1 MLKSMNFLSGKSR
14 ERVSGG
20 GTSVYSVILR
30 RYSQLEV
37 PWRRIHNVIAHAMSV
52 CVAVG
57 NKVMDTRLPQP
68 AGCGDKYDGS
78 GWCWGRG
85 LSAFNTFAVK
95 AMSILAFL
103 CLFATAAE
111 AKICFLPDG
120 SCGTS
125 KTTGFKQNPN
135 GSGCMYKS
143 EAEARNGLGACETT
157 YKQNMCYYRRC
168 KTEDNNIFADE
179 ASCKKKAKAD
189 NLICVSC
196 GGCYKVTPKTC
207 PSGYTAGLTTCA
219 EKAGYTASYS
229 SNGYAGYSV
238 CGKCKYTIKPCESG
252 YTVGLA
258 SCPEKQG
265 YTSDYSRNG
274 VSGEQVCGKCD
285 YTAKGCASG
294 YTAGLTSCSE
304 RRGYNASY
312 ASNGYAGELA
322 CGKCSYTAK
331 GCAGGYTAGLTS
343 CSERRGYNAS
353 YASNGYSG
361 EKICGKCD
369 YTARTCPD
377 GYSTR
382 YSSVS
387 ACGKTGSNG
396 WNYYTNGYSGEAV
409 CGQCKAKS
417 CPSGYYKFYS
427 SVKSCGSTGSEG
439 WNYSTNGY
447 SGNMVCG
454 KCASKT
460 CPSGYTCASY
470 KDDLLKEPC
479 NTSTRCPGNS
489 GYYTSEFGGN
499 SVIITNRNCD
509 YGFWAHP
516 AGRCGDGICLQY
528 GRRTCPNGGIS
539 KNEVSS
545 PDSYCKNKYATSR
558 WDKLFWWAK
567 FMENSDGTYMCSGTE
582 ICQECY
588 RD

>member
-1 MLKSMNFLSGKSR
+1 MLKSIKFLREKSR
-14 ERVSGG
+14 ERVSRG
-20 GTSVYSVILR
+20 GTSVCSVILR

-52 CVAVG
+52 CVAVD

-68 AGCGDKYDGS
+68 AGCGDKYDVS
-78 GWCWGRG
+78 GWCRGRWF
-85 LSAFNTFAVK
+85 SAFSTFAIK
-95 AMSILAFL
+95 AMSILAFI

-120 SCGTS
+120 SCGTA

-168 KTEDNNIFADE
+168 KTEDNNIFADA
-179 ASCKKKAKAD
+179 ASCKKKAED
-189 NLICVSC
+189 NNLICVSC

-207 PSGYTAGLTTCA
+207 PSGYTAGLTACA

-229 SNGYAGYSV
+229 SNGYVGYSV

-285 YTAKGCASG
+285 YTAKSCAGG

-304 RRGYNASY
+304 RQGYAASLV
-312 ASNGYAGELA
+312 SNGYAGELA

-331 GCAGGYTAGLTS
+331 SCAGGYTAGLTS

-377 GYSTR
+377 GYSTK

-387 ACGKTGSNG
+387 ACGETGSNG

-409 CGQCKAKS
+409 CGQCKSKACPNGYTCTYSSNIKAPCNKS
-417 CPSGYYKFYS
+417 MGCPGDSGYYIYGGILELGFSNGCFERGYYVYVTS
-427 SVKSCGSTGSEG
+427 NRCGDG
-439 WNYSTNGY
+439 
-447 SGNMVCG
+447 VCT
-454 KCASKT
+454 SKYAART
-460 CPSGYTCASY
+460 CPSGTMLRDSVDNIYTYC
-470 KDDLLKEPC
+470 
-479 NTSTRCPGNS
+479 
-489 GYYTSEFGGN
+489 
-499 SVIITNRNCD
+499 RN
-509 YGFWAHP
+509 
-516 AGRCGDGICLQY
+516 
-528 GRRTCPNGGIS
+528 
-539 KNEVSS
+539 KN
-545 PDSYCKNKYATSR
+545 ATSF
-558 WDKLFWWAK
+558 WDKYNWWARAATDA
-567 FMENSDGTYMCSGTE
+567 NGDTVCSGSE
-582 ICQECY
+582 VCMECY
-588 RD
+588 RQ

>member
-1 MLKSMNFLSGKSR
+1 MLKSMNFLRGKSR

-20 GTSVYSVILR
+20 GTSVCSVILR

-57 NKVMDTRLPQP
+57 NKVMGTRLPQP
-68 AGCGDKYDGS
+68 AGCGDKYDVS
-78 GWCWGRG
+78 GWCLKRG
-85 LSAFNTFAVK
+85 LRAFSTFTIK
-95 AMSILAFL
+95 AMSILAFI

-120 SCGTS
+120 SCGTA

-179 ASCKKKAKAD
+179 ASCKKKAED
-189 NLICVSC
+189 NNLICVSC

-285 YTAKGCASG
+285 YTAKSCAGG

-304 RRGYNASY
+304 RQGYTASLV
-312 ASNGYAGELA
+312 SNGYAGELA
-322 CGKCSYTAK
+322 CGKCCYTAK
-331 GCAGGYTAGLTS
+331 GCASGYTAGLTS

-369 YTARTCPD
+369 YTARTCPY
-377 GYSTR
+377 GYSTK
-382 YSSVS
+382 YSSVRV
-387 ACGKTGSNG
+387 CGYPGG
-396 WNYYTNGYSGEAV
+396 WNYATNGYSGDA
-409 CGQCKAKS
+409 
-417 CPSGYYKFYS
+417 
-427 SVKSCGSTGSEG
+427 
-439 WNYSTNGY
+439 
-447 SGNMVCG
+447 VCG
-454 KCASKT
+454 KCTEKT
-460 CPSGYTCASY
+460 CPSGSWVSSGSPDCSSYGKDYWWKNTGASGNMDCYTCEQ
-470 KDDLLKEPC
+470 KQ
-479 NTSTRCPGNS
+479 CPS
-489 GYYTSEFGGN
+489 GSGKYEKYGTAGCGDKSNLGWTAKIVGRAGEMYCTICTPKACP
-499 SVIITNRNCD
+499 SDYPITN
-509 YGFWAHP
+509 
-516 AGRCGDGICLQY
+516 ISQ
-528 GRRTCPNGGIS
+528 CPKKVNG
-539 KNEVSS
+539 
-545 PDSYCKNKYATSR
+545 
-558 WDKLFWWAK
+558 
-567 FMENSDGTYMCSGTE
+567 SGTFSPYLVASKSNFHGE
-582 ICQECY
+582 QPCY
-588 RD
+588 RCEYRACSDDRYLCHHGLLCCLKK

>member
-1 MLKSMNFLSGKSR
+1 MLKSIEFLRGKSR

-20 GTSVYSVILR
+20 GTSVCSVILR

-68 AGCGDKYDGS
+68 AGCGDKYDVS
-78 GWCWGRG
+78 GWCRGRG

-168 KTEDNNIFADE
+168 KTEDNNIFADA
-179 ASCKKKAKAD
+179 ASCKKKAED
-189 NLICVSC
+189 NNLICVSC

-207 PSGYTAGLTTCA
+207 PSGYTAGLTACA

-229 SNGYAGYSV
+229 SNGYVGYSV

-285 YTAKGCASG
+285 YTTKSCVGG

-304 RRGYNASY
+304 RQGYTASLV
-312 ASNGYAGELA
+312 SNGYAGELA

-331 GCAGGYTAGLTS
+331 SCAGGYTAGLTS

-377 GYSTR
+377 GYSTK

-387 ACGKTGSNG
+387 ACGNTGSEG

-409 CGQCKAKS
+409 CGLCTA
-417 CPSGYYKFYS
+417 
-427 SVKSCGSTGSEG
+427 
-439 WNYSTNGY
+439 
-447 SGNMVCG
+447 
-454 KCASKT
+454 KT
-460 CPSGYTCASY
+460 CPSGYTCWSY
-470 KDDLLKEPC
+470 SSSLKEKIDDMLKRPC
-479 NTSTRCPGNS
+479 NTSTRCPADS
-489 GYYTSEFGGN
+489 GYYEYYTSPLFGIYYN
-499 SVIITNRNCD
+499 MCKN
-509 YGFWAHP
+509 YGFWGRV
-516 AGRCGDGICLQY
+516 AGRCGDGICFDY
-528 GRRTCPNGGIS
+528 DDRPCPSGTIGGDYYKAS
-539 KNEVSS
+539 N
-545 PDSYCKNKYATSR
+545 YCKNAYGNRYYPREVKNP
-558 WDKLFWWAK
+558 DG
-567 FMENSDGTYMCSGTE
+567 SDMCTGYE
-582 ICQECY
+582 HCYECY
-588 RD
+588 RIQLYKEVMKDIK

>member
-1 MLKSMNFLSGKSR
+1 MLKSMNFLRGKSR

-20 GTSVYSVILR
+20 GTSVCSVILR

-57 NKVMDTRLPQP
+57 NKVMGTRLPQP
-68 AGCGDKYDGS
+68 AGCGDKYDAS
-78 GWCWGRG
+78 GWCLGRG
-85 LSAFNTFAVK
+85 LSVCCNTFTIK

-168 KTEDNNIFADE
+168 KTEDNNIFADAE
-179 ASCKKKAKAD
+179 SCKKKAED
-189 NLICVSC
+189 NNLICVSC

-207 PSGYTAGLTTCA
+207 PSGYTAGLTACA

-229 SNGYAGYSV
+229 SNGYVGYSV

-285 YTAKGCASG
+285 YTAKSCAGG

-304 RRGYNASY
+304 RQGYTASLV
-312 ASNGYAGELA
+312 SNGYAGELA

-331 GCAGGYTAGLTS
+331 GCASGYTAGLTS

-369 YTARTCPD
+369 YTARTCPY
-377 GYSTR
+377 GYSTK
-382 YSSVS
+382 YSSVRV
-387 ACGKTGSNG
+387 CGYPGG
-396 WNYYTNGYSGEAV
+396 WNYATNGYSGDA
-409 CGQCKAKS
+409 
-417 CPSGYYKFYS
+417 
-427 SVKSCGSTGSEG
+427 
-439 WNYSTNGY
+439 
-447 SGNMVCG
+447 VCG
-454 KCASKT
+454 KCTEKT
-460 CPSGYTCASY
+460 CPSGSWVSSGSPDCSSYGKDYWWKNTGASGNMDCYTCEQ
-470 KDDLLKEPC
+470 KQ
-479 NTSTRCPGNS
+479 CPS
-489 GYYTSEFGGN
+489 GSGKYEKYGTAGCGDKSNLGWTAKIVGRAGEMYCTICTPKACP
-499 SVIITNRNCD
+499 SDYPITNISQCPKKVNGSGTFSPYLVASKYNFHGEQPC
-509 YGFWAHP
+509 Y
-516 AGRCGDGICLQY
+516 RCG
-528 GRRTCPNGGIS
+528 
-539 KNEVSS
+539 
-545 PDSYCKNKYATSR
+545 
-558 WDKLFWWAK
+558 
-567 FMENSDGTYMCSGTE
+567 
-582 ICQECY
+582 Y
-588 RD
+588 RDCSDDRELCHHGLLCCLKK

>member
-1 MLKSMNFLSGKSR
+1 MFKYLKKYNIFCSSKLFLVLYAVSMF
-14 ERVSGG
+14 
-20 GTSVYSVILR
+20 
-30 RYSQLEV
+30 
-37 PWRRIHNVIAHAMSV
+37 
-52 CVAVG
+52 
-57 NKVMDTRLPQP
+57 
-68 AGCGDKYDGS
+68 
-78 GWCWGRG
+78 
-85 LSAFNTFAVK
+85 
-95 AMSILAFL
+95 SIS
-103 CLFATAAE
+103 AE
-111 AKICFLPDG
+111 AKICFLPDS
-120 SCGTS
+120 SCGTGKIS
-125 KTTGFKQNPN
+125 SVKPNPAQCIYSSMAQAQN
-135 GSGCMYKS
+135 GMSS
-143 EAEARNGLGACETT
+143 CEKA
-157 YKQNMCYYRRC
+157 YKQNFCFYRRC

-238 CGKCKYTIKPCESG
+238 CGKCKYTIKSCESG

-265 YTSDYSRNG
+265 YTSNYSRNG

-377 GYSTR
+377 GYSTK

-387 ACGKTGSNG
+387 ACGETGREG
-396 WNYYTNGYSGEAV
+396 WNYASNGYSGEAV
-409 CGQCKAKS
+409 CG
-417 CPSGYYKFYS
+417 
-427 SVKSCGSTGSEG
+427 
-439 WNYSTNGY
+439 
-447 SGNMVCG
+447 
-454 KCASKT
+454 KCTAKT
-460 CPSGYTCASY
+460 CPSGYSCWSY
-470 KDDLLKEPC
+470 SFIKKEIDDMLKRPC
-479 NTSTRCPGNS
+479 NTSKRCPADS
-489 GYYTSEFGGN
+489 GYYEYYTSPWVGVYYN
-499 SVIITNRNCD
+499 MCKN
-509 YGFWAHP
+509 YGFWGRV
-516 AGRCGDGICLQY
+516 AGRCGNGICFDY
-528 GRRTCPNGGIS
+528 GDRPCP
-539 KNEVSS
+539 
-545 PDSYCKNKYATSR
+545 
-558 WDKLFWWAK
+558 
-567 FMENSDGTYMCSGTE
+567 SGTIGGHNYE
-582 ICQECY
+582 ASEYCEKTYGKKYRYRYREVKNPDGSDMCTGYEHCWECY
-588 RD
+588 

>member
-1 MLKSMNFLSGKSR
+1 MLKSIKFLRGKSR

-20 GTSVYSVILR
+20 GTSVCSVILR

-57 NKVMDTRLPQP
+57 NKIMDTRLPQPAGCGDKYDVYGWCWERGFSLGASKQRSVAVGNKVMDTRLPQP

-78 GWCWGRG
+78 GWCLKRG
-85 LSAFNTFAVK
+85 LRAFSTFTIK

-229 SNGYAGYSV
+229 SNGYVGYSV

-377 GYSTR
+377 GYSTK

-387 ACGKTGSNG
+387 ACGETGSEG
-396 WNYYTNGYSGEAV
+396 WNYASNGYSGEAV
-409 CGQCKAKS
+409 CGKCTKKP
-417 CPSGYYKFYS
+417 CPSGYYYWFYS
-427 SVKSCGSTGSEG
+427 E
-439 WNYSTNGY
+439 NI
-447 SGNMVCG
+447 
-454 KCASKT
+454 
-460 CPSGYTCASY
+460 
-470 KDDLLKEPC
+470 KDMFKRPC
-479 NTSTRCPGNS
+479 NTSTRCPADS
-489 GYYTSEFGGN
+489 GYYEYYESPGFGAYVN
-499 SVIITNRNCD
+499 MCKN
-509 YGFWAHP
+509 YGSWGRV
-516 AGRCGDGICLQY
+516 AGRSGDGICFKT
-528 GRRTCPNGGIS
+528 GDRPCP
-539 KNEVSS
+539 
-545 PDSYCKNKYATSR
+545 
-558 WDKLFWWAK
+558 
-567 FMENSDGTYMCSGTE
+567 SGTIGGPNYKAGE
-582 ICQECY
+582 YCEKTYGKNYRYRYRELKNPDGSDMCTGYEHCYECY
-588 RD
+588 

>member
-1 MLKSMNFLSGKSR
+1 MFNYLKKYNIFCSLRLFLVLYAVSMF
-14 ERVSGG
+14 
-20 GTSVYSVILR
+20 
-30 RYSQLEV
+30 
-37 PWRRIHNVIAHAMSV
+37 
-52 CVAVG
+52 
-57 NKVMDTRLPQP
+57 
-68 AGCGDKYDGS
+68 
-78 GWCWGRG
+78 
-85 LSAFNTFAVK
+85 
-95 AMSILAFL
+95 SIS
-103 CLFATAAE
+103 AE
-111 AKICFLPDG
+111 AKICFLPDS
-120 SCGTS
+120 SCGTGKIS
-125 KTTGFKQNPN
+125 SVKPNPAQCLYSSMAQAQN
-135 GSGCMYKS
+135 GMSS
-143 EAEARNGLGACETT
+143 CEKA
-157 YKQNMCYYRRC
+157 YKQNFCFYRRC

-196 GGCYKVTPKTC
+196 GGCYKVTSKTC

-265 YTSDYSRNG
+265 YTSKYSRNG

-382 YSSVS
+382 HSSVS

-396 WNYYTNGYSGEAV
+396 WNYYTNGYSG
-409 CGQCKAKS
+409 KA
-417 CPSGYYKFYS
+417 
-427 SVKSCGSTGSEG
+427 
-439 WNYSTNGY
+439 
-447 SGNMVCG
+447 VCG
-454 KCASKT
+454 KCTAKA
-460 CPSGYTCASY
+460 CPNGYSCWSY
-470 KDDLLKEPC
+470 RDSLLGESC
-479 NTSTRCPGNS
+479 NTNTRCPGDSGYYYFNGVLDIISTCSNS
-489 GYYTSEFGGN
+489 GY
-499 SVIITNRNCD
+499 
-509 YGFWAHP
+509 WAHVS
-516 AGRCGDGICLQY
+516 GRCGDGICIKD
-528 GRRTCPNGGIS
+528 GRLTCPNGGIS
-539 KNEVSS
+539 YYDVDNVYT
-545 PDSYCKNKYATSR
+545 YCK
-558 WDKLFWWAK
+558 DKNGAGWSARSMK
-567 FMENSDGTYMCSGTE
+567 NADGSN
-582 ICQECY
+582 ICTGSKSCYECY
-588 RD
+588 RR

>member
-1 MLKSMNFLSGKSR
+1 MFNYLKKYNIFCSLKLFVVL
-14 ERVSGG
+14 
-20 GTSVYSVILR
+20 Y
-30 RYSQLEV
+30 
-37 PWRRIHNVIAHAMSV
+37 AV
-52 CVAVG
+52 C
-57 NKVMDTRLPQP
+57 M
-68 AGCGDKYDGS
+68 
-78 GWCWGRG
+78 
-85 LSAFNTFAVK
+85 F
-95 AMSILAFL
+95 SIS
-103 CLFATAAE
+103 AE
-111 AKICFLPDG
+111 AKICFLPDS
-120 SCGTS
+120 SCGTGKIS
-125 KTTGFKQNPN
+125 SVKPSPSQCLYSSMAQAQN
-135 GSGCMYKS
+135 GISS
-143 EAEARNGLGACETT
+143 CEKA
-157 YKQNMCYYRRC
+157 YKQNFCFYRRC

-196 GGCYKVTPKTC
+196 GGCYKVTSKTC

-353 YASNGYSG
+353 YASNGYAGELACGKCSYTAKGCAGGYTAGLTSCSERRGYNASYASNGYSG

-377 GYSTR
+377 GYSTK

-387 ACGKTGSNG
+387 ACGNTGSNG
-396 WNYYTNGYSGEAV
+396 WNYYTNGYSGKAV
-409 CGQCKAKS
+409 CGQCKAKA
-417 CPSGYYKFYS
+417 CPSGYYKLYS

-470 KDDLLKEPC
+470 KDDLLKEQC

>member
-1 MLKSMNFLSGKSR
+1 MLKSMNFLRGKSR

-20 GTSVYSVILR
+20 CTSVCSVILR

-37 PWRRIHNVIAHAMSV
+37 PWRRIQNVIAHAMSV

-68 AGCGDKYDGS
+68 AGCGDKYDVS
-78 GWCWGRG
+78 GRCRGRG
-85 LSAFNTFAVK
+85 FSTFSTFAIK

-120 SCGTS
+120 SCGTA

-168 KTEDNNIFADE
+168 KTEDNNIFADAE
-179 ASCKKKAKAD
+179 SCKKKAED
-189 NLICVSC
+189 NNLICVSC

-207 PSGYTAGLTTCA
+207 PSGYTAGLTACA

-229 SNGYAGYSV
+229 SSGYVGYSV
-238 CGKCKYTIKPCESG
+238 CGKCKYTIKSCESG

-285 YTAKGCASG
+285 YTAKSCAGG

-304 RRGYNASY
+304 RQGYAASLV
-312 ASNGYAGELA
+312 SNGYAGELA

-331 GCAGGYTAGLTS
+331 SCAGGYTAGLTS

-377 GYSTR
+377 GYSTK

-387 ACGKTGSNG
+387 ACGETGREG
-396 WNYYTNGYSGEAV
+396 WNYASNGYSGEAV
-409 CGQCKAKS
+409 CG
-417 CPSGYYKFYS
+417 
-427 SVKSCGSTGSEG
+427 
-439 WNYSTNGY
+439 
-447 SGNMVCG
+447 
-454 KCASKT
+454 KCTAKT
-460 CPSGYTCASY
+460 CPSGYSCWSY
-470 KDDLLKEPC
+470 
-479 NTSTRCPGNS
+479 
-489 GYYTSEFGGN
+489 
-499 SVIITNRNCD
+499 
-509 YGFWAHP
+509 
-516 AGRCGDGICLQY
+516 
-528 GRRTCPNGGIS
+528 
-539 KNEVSS
+539 
-545 PDSYCKNKYATSR
+545 
-558 WDKLFWWAK
+558 
-567 FMENSDGTYMCSGTE
+567 
-582 ICQECY
+582 
-588 RD
+588 

>member
-14 ERVSGG
+14 GRAGGG
-20 GTSVYSVILR
+20 GTSVCSVILR

-68 AGCGDKYDGS
+68 AGCGDKYDVY
-78 GWCWGRG
+78 GWCWERGFSLGASKQRSVAVGNKVMDTRLPQPAGCGDKYDVSGRCRGRG
-85 LSAFNTFAVK
+85 FSTFSTFAIK
-95 AMSILAFL
+95 AMSILAFI

-120 SCGTS
+120 SCGTA

-168 KTEDNNIFADE
+168 KTEDNNIFADA

-207 PSGYTAGLTTCA
+207 PSGYTVGLTACA

-229 SNGYAGYSV
+229 SNGYVGYNV
-238 CGKCKYTIKPCESG
+238 CGKCKYTIKSCESG

-285 YTAKGCASG
+285 YTAKSCAGG
-294 YTAGLTSCSE
+294 YTAGLTNCSE
-304 RRGYNASY
+304 RQGYTASLV
-312 ASNGYAGELA
+312 SNGYAGELA

-377 GYSTR
+377 GYSTK

-387 ACGKTGSNG
+387 ACGNTGSNG
-396 WNYYTNGYSGEAV
+396 WNYASNGYSGEAV
-409 CGQCKAKS
+409 CG
-417 CPSGYYKFYS
+417 
-427 SVKSCGSTGSEG
+427 
-439 WNYSTNGY
+439 
-447 SGNMVCG
+447 
-454 KCASKT
+454 KCTAKT
-460 CPSGYTCASY
+460 CPSGYGCWSY
-470 KDDLLKEPC
+470 WDGLLGEEC
-479 NTSTRCPGNS
+479 NTNTRCPGNS
-489 GYYTSEFGGN
+489 GYYYFNGVWAMISYCSGPG
-499 SVIITNRNCD
+499 
-509 YGFWAHP
+509 YWAHVS
-516 AGRCGDGICLQY
+516 GRCGDGICIKHGLL
-528 GRRTCPNGGIS
+528 TCPNGGIS
-539 KNEVSS
+539 YYDV
-545 PDSYCKNKYATSR
+545 DSVYEYCQDKYAISKR
-558 WDKLFWWAK
+558 DKYNWSARSMK
-567 FMENSDGTYMCSGTE
+567 NADGSDMCTGYE
-582 ICQECY
+582 HCYECY
-588 RD
+588 

>member
-1 MLKSMNFLSGKSR
+1 MLKSIEFLRGKSR
-14 ERVSGG
+14 GRVIGGTKLASPALVILGLVPRILWKRVSNL
-20 GTSVYSVILR
+20 V
-30 RYSQLEV
+30 
-37 PWRRIHNVIAHAMSV
+37 
-52 CVAVG
+52 
-57 NKVMDTRLPQP
+57 NKL
-68 AGCGDKYDGS
+68 A
-78 GWCWGRG
+78 
-85 LSAFNTFAVK
+85 L
-95 AMSILAFL
+95 LAFL

-196 GGCYKVTPKTC
+196 GCCYKVTPKTC
-207 PSGYTAGLTTCA
+207 PSGYTAGLTACA

-238 CGKCKYTIKPCESG
+238 CGKCKYTIKSCESG

-265 YTSDYSRNG
+265 YTSNYSRNG

-377 GYSTR
+377 GYSTK

-387 ACGKTGSNG
+387 ACGNTGSEG
-396 WNYYTNGYSGEAV
+396 WNYASNGYSGEAV
-409 CGQCKAKS
+409 CG
-417 CPSGYYKFYS
+417 
-427 SVKSCGSTGSEG
+427 
-439 WNYSTNGY
+439 
-447 SGNMVCG
+447 
-454 KCASKT
+454 KCTAKT
-460 CPSGYTCASY
+460 CPSGYRCVLWFVKSEI
-470 KDDLLKEPC
+470 DDMLKRPC
-479 NTSTRCPGNS
+479 NTNTRCPADS
-489 GYYTSEFGGN
+489 GYYEYNTTPLIGVAYCHN
-499 SVIITNRNCD
+499 
-509 YGFWAHP
+509 YGYW
-516 AGRCGDGICLQY
+516 GRVSGSCGDGICLDY
-528 GRRTCPNGGIS
+528 GKRPCPSGTIGGTYS
-539 KNEVSS
+539 EASN
-545 PDSYCKNKYATSR
+545 YCKKTYGNRYYPRTVKNP
-558 WDKLFWWAK
+558 DG
-567 FMENSDGTYMCSGTE
+567 SDMCTGVNN
-582 ICQECY
+582 CYGCY
-588 RD
+588 RW